1 MRRKNEAR
9 PVAQLARRRCDHDMQ
24 MMKRIASALLVLS
37 LIAAPGAALAQL
49 VPGQLPTTLPPPPP
63 PPPPPPVVVPAVPQ
77 LDAPAPTPRAQLPN
91 QRRSFGDRITDCLT
105 DGNAA
110 RLSPNDRA
118 AYSRGCANQ

>member
-1 MRRKNEAR
+1 MSEQRAQARLAILRRDA
-9 PVAQLARRRCDHDMQ
+9 DMG
-24 MMKRIASALLVLS
+24 MMKPILTLLLAAALVVPLG
-37 LIAAPGAALAQL
+37 GAALAQFS
-49 VPGQLPTTLPPPPP
+49 PGALPSSLPPPPP
-63 PPPPPPVVVPAVPQ
+63 PPPPPQVYVPVVPK
-77 LDAPAPTPRAQLPN
+77 LDAPQPTPRAQLPN

>member
-1 MRRKNEAR
+1 
-9 PVAQLARRRCDHDMQ
+9 
-24 MMKRIASALLVLS
+24 MKRIVPWLLAAALVVPLGGAASAQIILGTQPS
-37 LIAAPGAALAQL
+37 L
-49 VPGQLPTTLPPPPP
+49 LPPSPA
-63 PPPPPPVVVPAVPQ
+63 PPPPPVYVPPVPQ
-77 LDAPAPTPRAQLPN
+77 LGDPPPTPRAQLPN

>member
-1 MRRKNEAR
+1 
-9 PVAQLARRRCDHDMQ
+9 MQ
-24 MMKRIASALLVLS
+24 TMKRIALILLATT

-49 VPGQLPTTLPPPPP
+49 MPGQLPTTLPPPPP

-77 LDAPAPTPRAQLPN
+77 LDAPQPAPRAQLPN
-91 QRRSFGDRITDCLT
+91 QRRSFGDRVTDCLT

-118 AYSRGCANQ
+118 AYSRACANQ

>member
-1 MRRKNEAR
+1 MMA
-9 PVAQLARRRCDHDMQ
+9 
-24 MMKRIASALLVLS
+24 MKRIAPLLLAAALLV
-37 LIAAPGAALAQL
+37 PPGGAASAQVMIGTQPSL
-49 VPGQLPTTLPPPPP
+49 LPPPPAP
-63 PPPPPPVVVPAVPQ
+63 PPPPRVYVPEVPK